1 MTKAGIMWSGMG
13 VAICLSPLTPA
24 FAQPLTEKTMNLDAP
39 ESVPAGIGEFLF
51 NHRLMVEDGH
61 LENMPTFTLAYGATD
76 RLEAAIRYATHSLIN
91 GQLNEVEPLVKL
103 QLIPA
108 EGSFGLAAI
117 GAYNMA
123 ARSADGSLLMSL
135 RFGALELQLAGRGY
149 SSGNGVGGAT
159 AAAGAGLL
167 WHLNPMLALS
177 ADYNALVAA
186 QNSAPGSRK
195 RESCRR
201 GALGSTSSFP
211 IPLTRWASTSPIA
224 PAIPSKGSV
233 SGPGTSWWGSSSW
246 CHSPIPV
253 AGGRSSIPLQQGPEK
268 GANHVAARTPPALEW
283 ESDSRLRN
291 RALWRR
297 RRGGPTSRHGPG
309 RDGDRQRL

>member
-1 MTKAGIMWSGMG
+1 MWSGMG

-186 QNSAPGSRK
+186 QNSAAIGARFPETGILPAWSAGVNFLIPYSPHSMGLYLTNCPSHTLQGISFGTRYVMVGFEFLVPLTNPGRW
-195 RESCRR
+195 
-201 GALGSTSSFP
+201 GALVNP
-211 IPLTRWASTSPIA
+211 
-224 PAIPSKGSV
+224 PSA
-233 SGPGTSWWGSSSW
+233 GP
-246 CHSPIPV
+246 
-253 AGGRSSIPLQQGPEK
+253 
-268 GANHVAARTPPALEW
+268 
-283 ESDSRLRN
+283 
-291 RALWRR
+291 
-297 RRGGPTSRHGPG
+297 
-309 RDGDRQRL
+309 